1 MNKNGVAAALRSLA
15 AGEKSESETARL
27 RDVFEDIEAALAAG
41 VSRAAILEELHT
53 QGFTLSLKGFESALY
68 RLRKKKQTSNDGVS
82 NIENPNRAHAPVN
95 EKTVAPPRIDS
106 NKETQTPEK
115 KKTPSD
121 LKKIIRDGRNKDID
135 LDDLA

>member
-15 AGEKSESETARL
+15 AGEKSRSETARL

-68 RLRKKKQTSNDGVS
+68 RLRKKKQTNRDDGVKNLEKS
-82 NIENPNRAHAPVN
+82 ERVHAPVI
-95 EKTVAPPRIDS
+95 EETAAPPHIDS
-106 NKETQTPEK
+106 NKKIPEK

-121 LKKIIRDGRNKDID
+121 LKKIIRDGRNKEID